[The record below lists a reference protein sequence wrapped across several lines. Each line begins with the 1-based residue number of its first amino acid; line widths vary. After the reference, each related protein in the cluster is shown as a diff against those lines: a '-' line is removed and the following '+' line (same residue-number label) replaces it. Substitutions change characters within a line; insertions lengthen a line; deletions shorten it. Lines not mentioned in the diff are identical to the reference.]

1 MNPSLGLL
9 SDLSSPLARSVHQRN
24 TLSTPTSTASNG
36 SHSNKA
42 SLLLKCTAG
51 DTTVDYDIN
60 VTPLYEAIGK
70 SDWKG
75 ATSLAELRPGEAST
89 WVVRYKR
96 DPNGNRVT
104 GPNGILWRF
113 LPVHSAC
120 ALNPPATFLRTLLQS
135 YPNGA
140 RTLDDQGLLPL
151 HYACGASCSREVLY
165 VLLMSFPQAA
175 LKEDPNGM
183 LPLHYLAQWGPSE
196 GGVLDMVMVATGQK
210 VSVMDGD
217 GNTPESLARNAE
229 YAGSGEVAKKI
240 AEFVARRGEGKP
252 SSRGLSVVVT
262 TPRSSHLS
270 GDKYSSFEDDDMNAT
285 VIATNSNDEVE
296 TTLSN
301 ILSPSQGM
309 SSKQFAVVGKGSEN
323 WNHQQMKQRSTR
335 SIMNALGVSPVH
347 KFASNAKPRKD
358 RYHSWDGVD
367 DGDPGLNPYDG
378 ELRRRNSFS
387 FEQTNLNDSGHPIS
401 TAPSTSGSTWTTKL
415 DGASHYGQSNVVH
428 SGKIINGAS
437 TRRSNRTTRG
447 FGAGE
452 VNSQEHTN
460 SSYSGSRHSQ
470 QRQVGSG
477 LPPKSP
483 RMSSTSGSRVQHMNQ
498 TSTSSS
504 SGKSQSIMEQ
514 DARLNE
520 LREELAESSS
530 RSTYS
535 SHSSYGTQLT
545 NHLQA
550 MANAERKG
558 EELRG
563 EVNHRESSST
573 SERGASN
580 VSVSN
585 SHASDADE
593 ELLRLQQQKA
603 LSENVLL
610 EEIQRLKSEK
620 SHAEMELH
628 KMKNGLCLDPI
639 MSVSNEDQESDEDN
653 DDVSKLTFDQH
664 LEEGKGAHE
673 GRKSNRID
681 QLVREKAMID
691 EAIQHA
697 EQERKALARMSEKSG
712 SAKSGMV
719 NAEDVVS
726 MAVEMAA
733 EQAVL
738 QEAEKY
744 AELCNKFE
752 ENSANLKDTKAQLD
766 TTRKLLAAEQIKSK
780 EMSAKVDFLESTM
793 DSSTKVHGEAVFTH
807 LQEVKSLRASLDKAT
822 TEIAKHKT
830 LKEELAEKDAKLG
843 SQAAEVKD
851 LTVKVAELK
860 SQLAAAE
867 ESEASLQFKFDEQ
880 SSQLNE
886 IRDSLRLVH
895 SNLSDADEAQKK
907 LRDDMKDRELNWEEE
922 RGALESEIRQ
932 LKAASSSHAEHDE
945 CSTIRSLDS
954 KQPYPM
960 NASPSMSETT
970 LRMQLENFKREA
982 DEMRKYNTAI
992 RKEHGET
999 ITDLECELEKER
1011 SSKTELLSQIVTLQ
1025 YRIATLEQE
1034 LDDEKRN
1041 SNRARDDVMSKV
1053 EDELYE
1059 LKDQLRLKLEDAER
1073 SRRALDDMRGSME
1086 EADRVLKSK
1095 LENAEERVRELTA
1108 ELNEDTAAAE
1118 ILELKREVN
1127 KLKDSDDGNSQ
1138 KLWEAKKLR
1147 ERELQDKEDE
1157 FATKLRE
1164 MKKEHERALIDKEDS
1179 YLEQLREYK
1188 KKAEQ
1193 SLREKEEEHTKH
1205 LRDARKREQSH
1216 VEKEE
1221 ELQRKLNDAKNP
1233 IESVLR
1239 EKDDEL
1245 ERALRMKTD
1254 DCESQLA
1261 EKERRHSDELSRLN
1275 EEISSLK
1282 KEVSSLQDEIAQLQN
1297 ERREFT
1303 EDKIIVSEL
1312 ETQLREV
1319 KRDLSRQKK
1328 KHASEM
1334 NKMENKFEL
1343 QKSKEGRLENQC
1355 LSMKSQ
1361 IDKMV
1366 DDYEARLQDA
1376 LEGQLQDDF
1385 YDPV

>member
-1 MNPSLGLL
+1 MKEGGTPHPVVTATFDWINLKYGRDKKVIKMNPSLGLL
-9 SDLSSPLARSVHQRN
+9 SGLSSPLPRSVHQHN
-24 TLSTPTSTASNG
+24 TLSTPTSIASNG
-36 SHSNKA
+36 SSSSKA
-42 SLLLKCTAG
+42 GLLLKCAAG

-75 ATSLAELRPGEAST
+75 ATNLAELRPDEAST

-104 GPNGILWRF
+104 GPNDILWRF

-210 VSVMDGD
+210 VGVVDGD

-229 YAGSGEVAKKI
+229 YAGSGEVAKQI
-240 AEFVARRGEGKP
+240 AEFVAQRGEAKP
-252 SSRGLSVVVT
+252 SSRGLNVVVT
-262 TPRSSHLS
+262 TPRSGHLS
-270 GDKYSSFEDDDMNAT
+270 ADKYSSFEDDEVNTT

-301 ILSPSQGM
+301 ILSPSKGL
-309 SSKQFAVVGKGSEN
+309 SNKQFAVVGKGSEN

-335 SIMNALGVSPVH
+335 SVMNALGVSPVH
-347 KFASNAKPRKD
+347 KFNSSTKPRKD
-358 RYHSWDGVD
+358 RYHSWDGAD
-367 DGDPGLNPYDG
+367 DGEPGLNPYGG

-387 FEQTNLNDSGHPIS
+387 FEQTNMNDSGHPIS

-415 DGASHYGQSNVVH
+415 EGASHYGQSTVIH
-428 SGKIINGAS
+428 SGKIINGAN
-437 TRRSNRTTRG
+437 TRSSSVTNH
-447 FGAGE
+447 
-452 VNSQEHTN
+452 QEHG
-460 SSYSGSRHSQ
+460 SSFSYSGSRHSQ

-483 RMSSTSGSRVQHMNQ
+483 RMVSTSGSRVQHKN
-498 TSTSSS
+498 
-504 SGKSQSIMEQ
+504 QSIMEQ

-520 LREELAESSS
+520 LREELAETST

-550 MANAERKG
+550 MAKAERKG
-558 EELRG
+558 EELRD
-563 EVNHRESSST
+563 EVNHRESSSA
-573 SERGASN
+573 SGRGASTA
-580 VSVSN
+580 SVSN
-585 SHASDADE
+585 SHASDADA

-603 LSENVLL
+603 LSESVLL

-620 SHAEMELH
+620 TRAEMELH
-628 KMKNGLCLDPI
+628 KMKNGPCLDPI
-639 MSVSNEDQESDEDN
+639 MSVSNEDKESDDDN

-664 LEEGKGAHE
+664 LDEGSKGLHE
-673 GRKSNRID
+673 DSKSTKID
-681 QLVREKAMID
+681 QLVREKAMIE
-691 EAIQHA
+691 EAIKHA
-697 EQERKALARMSEKSG
+697 EQEREAQARKSKKPGKAN
-712 SAKSGMV
+712 SAMV

-726 MAVEMAA
+726 IAVEMAA
-733 EQAVL
+733 EQAAL

-744 AELCNKFE
+744 AELCKKFDE
-752 ENSANLKDTKAQLD
+752 KSANLNDTKAELD
-766 TTRKLLAAEQIKSK
+766 ATRTLLAAEQTKSK
-780 EMSAKVDFLESTM
+780 EMSAKVDLLESTM
-793 DSSTKVHGEAVFTH
+793 DSSTKNHGEAVFTH

-830 LKEELAEKDAKLG
+830 LKEECAEKDAKLG
-843 SQAAEVKD
+843 SQAAEVMD

-860 SQLAAAE
+860 SKLAAAN
-867 ESEASLQFKFDEQ
+867 ESEASLRLKFDEQ
-880 SSQLNE
+880 SSQLDE
-886 IRDSLRLVH
+886 VRDSLRLVH
-895 SNLSDADEAQKK
+895 SNLSDTDGAQKK
-907 LRDDMKDRELNWEEE
+907 LRDEMRSKELRWENE
-922 RGALESEIRQ
+922 RGVLEAEIRQ
-932 LKAASSSHAEHDE
+932 LKAASSSHTEHDE

-954 KQPYPM
+954 KQPYSI
-960 NASPSMSETT
+960 NASPSMSEAT
-970 LRMQLENFKREA
+970 LRMQLENFRREA
-982 DEMRKYNTAI
+982 DDMRKYNTAI

-999 ITDLECELEKER
+999 IADLECELERER
-1011 SSKTELLSQIVTLQ
+1011 TSKTELLSQIVTLQ

-1034 LDDEKRN
+1034 LDEEKRN

-1053 EDELYE
+1053 EDELYD
-1059 LKDQLRLKLEDAER
+1059 LKDQLRLKLEDAEK
-1073 SRRALDDMRGSME
+1073 SRRALDDMRSSME

-1095 LENAEERVRELTA
+1095 LESAEERVRELTS
-1108 ELNEDTAAAE
+1108 ELNEDTKSDE
-1118 ILELKREVN
+1118 ILELKREIN

-1164 MKKEHERALIDKEDS
+1164 MKKEHERALVDKEDS

-1188 KKAEQ
+1188 KKAEH
-1193 SLREKEEEHTKH
+1193 SLREKEEEHAKH
-1205 LRDARKREQSH
+1205 LRDAKRREQSL

-1221 ELQRKLNDAKNP
+1221 ELQRRLKNVNSP

-1245 ERALRMKTD
+1245 
-1254 DCESQLA
+1254 DCRLA
-1261 EKERRHSDELSRLN
+1261 EKEKRHSEEVTRLN
-1275 EEISSLK
+1275 EEISSL
-1282 KEVSSLQDEIAQLQN
+1282 QDEMAQLKQD
-1297 ERREFT
+1297 RSEFT
-1303 EDKIIVSEL
+1303 EDKITVADL
-1312 ETQLREV
+1312 EAQLRQV

-1355 LSMKSQ
+1355 QSMKSQ

-1385 YDPV
+1385 YDRM